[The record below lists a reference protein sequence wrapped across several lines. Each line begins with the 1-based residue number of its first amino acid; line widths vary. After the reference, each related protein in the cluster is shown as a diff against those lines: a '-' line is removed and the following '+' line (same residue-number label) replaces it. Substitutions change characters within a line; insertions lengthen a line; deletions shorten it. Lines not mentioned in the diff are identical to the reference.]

1 MANYFEDDVRIVI
14 SPRMATGPQGANAPE
29 VKIQYSVDGETDW
42 HDEYVDGDKYIRFST
57 DDGETWGNGI
67 YFNNLSETIEWVNKA
82 KAWAEN
88 PENVEVEAGK
98 YSALHHAAKAAASA
112 SNAAT
117 SEANAATSEANAAT
131 SEANAATSAA
141 NAAQSE
147 TNAANSASEAATSAA
162 NAATSEANAAQSA
175 ANAAQSENN
184 AATSASNAAT
194 SEANAAQSEA
204 NAAQSEANAAQSE
217 TNAAQSE
224 ANAATSATNAAQSE
238 TNAAASEEKAHK
250 WAQEAE
256 GVEVETGEYS
266 AYHWA
271 MKAKDTI
278 RSPFAYP
285 FIECG
290 LAGIEIDII
299 VTGGTA
305 SSVGAYSLSGGNA
318 NEPV

>member
-1 MANYFEDDVRIVI
+1 MSNIVI
-14 SPRMATGPQGANAPE
+14 RATQAASPVIKATQSSSPVVRPANSPGPQGPAAPP
-29 VKIQYSVDGETDW
+29 VAIQYSADNSSW

-67 YFNNLSETIEWVNKA
+67 YFNNLSETIEWVTKA

-88 PENVEVEAGK
+88 PEDVEVEAGK

-117 SEANAATSEANAAT
+117 SEANAAT
-131 SEANAATSAA
+131 
-141 NAAQSE
+141 
-147 TNAANSASEAATSAA
+147 
-162 NAATSEANAAQSA
+162 
-175 ANAAQSENN
+175 
-184 AATSASNAAT
+184 
-194 SEANAAQSEA
+194 
-204 NAAQSEANAAQSE
+204 
-217 TNAAQSE
+217 SE

-271 MKAKDTI
+271 MKAKDTV

-290 LAGIEIDII
+290 LAGIETDII
-299 VTGGTA
+299 ITGGTA
-305 SSVGAYSLSGGNA
+305 SSVGAYLLSGGNA